1 LIPIRDN
8 LPTDSFPVVTLTII
22 VINVLVFL
30 FLQGPS
36 FSLSSSQEVNP
47 KTIVEYGATPYR
59 ITHPGKRCE
68 LALVQTQTGSS
79 TVPVCQGTADYRAAA
94 QGAQIEH
101 IHQPPAFLT
110 IFTSMFMHGGLFH
123 IGGNML
129 YLWIFG
135 NNVEDTLGH
144 GRYLLFYLLSGV
156 AAALAQTAVGPSSMV
171 PMVGASG
178 AVSGVLGAY
187 LLLFPHARVTTL
199 IILGFFFRLVQIP
212 AMVVLGFWIVLQLL
226 NGLGSF
232 GSSGGV
238 AFFAHIGGFLVGMGL
253 LYVLKPRARSRAG

>member
-1 LIPIRDN
+1 VFPLKDDN
-8 LPTDSFPVVTLTII
+8 PSESAPVVTVALIVLNALFFVYQISLEAGGADGARAGQAFIEEFGLVPCRLTG
-22 VINVLVFL
+22 VCRV
-30 FLQGPS
+30 GP
-36 FSLSSSQEVNP
+36 
-47 KTIVEYGATPYR
+47 
-59 ITHPGKRCE
+59 E
-68 LALVQTQTGSS
+68 LPS
-79 TVPVCQGTADYRAAA
+79 P
-94 QGAQIEH
+94 I
-101 IHQPPAFLT
+101 LT

-156 AAALAQTAVGPSSMV
+156 AAALAQTAIGPSSMV

-187 LLLFPHARVTTL
+187 LLLFPHAHVTTL
-199 IILGFFFRLVQIP
+199 IILGFFFRLVHIP
-212 AMVVLGFWIVLQLL
+212 AIFVLGFWIVLQVL

-238 AFFAHIGGFLVGMGL
+238 AFFAHIGGFLAGMGL

>member
-1 LIPIRDN
+1 MFPLKDDN
-8 LPTDSFPVVTLTII
+8 PSNSAPVVTVALIVLNALFFVYQISLEAGGADGARAGQAFIDEFGLVPCRLTGACR
-22 VINVLVFL
+22 V
-30 FLQGPS
+30 GP
-36 FSLSSSQEVNP
+36 
-47 KTIVEYGATPYR
+47 
-59 ITHPGKRCE
+59 E
-68 LALVQTQTGSS
+68 LPS
-79 TVPVCQGTADYRAAA
+79 P
-94 QGAQIEH
+94 I
-101 IHQPPAFLT
+101 LT

-144 GRYLLFYLLSGV
+144 GRYLLFYLLSGI

-187 LLLFPHARVTTL
+187 LLLFPHAHVTTL

-212 AMVVLGFWIVLQLL
+212 AMVVLGFWIVLQVL

>member
-1 LIPIRDN
+1 VFPLKDDN
-8 LPTDSFPVVTLTII
+8 PSNSAPVVTVALIVLNALFFVYQISLEAGGADGARAGQAFIEEFGLVPCRLTGACR
-22 VINVLVFL
+22 V
-30 FLQGPS
+30 GP
-36 FSLSSSQEVNP
+36 
-47 KTIVEYGATPYR
+47 
-59 ITHPGKRCE
+59 E
-68 LALVQTQTGSS
+68 LPS
-79 TVPVCQGTADYRAAA
+79 P
-94 QGAQIEH
+94 I
-101 IHQPPAFLT
+101 LT

-144 GRYLLFYLLSGV
+144 GRYLLFYLLSGI

-187 LLLFPHARVTTL
+187 LLLFPHAHVTTL
-199 IILGFFFRLVQIP
+199 IILGFFFRLVHIP
-212 AMVVLGFWIVLQLL
+212 AMVVLGFWIVLQVL

>member
-1 LIPIRDN
+1 MFPLKDDNPSNTAPIVTVALIVLNTLFFVYQISLEAGGADGARASQAFIEEFGLVPCRLTGACRVGPE
-8 LPTDSFPVVTLTII
+8 LPAPV
-22 VINVLVFL
+22 
-30 FLQGPS
+30 
-36 FSLSSSQEVNP
+36 
-47 KTIVEYGATPYR
+47 
-59 ITHPGKRCE
+59 
-68 LALVQTQTGSS
+68 
-79 TVPVCQGTADYRAAA
+79 
-94 QGAQIEH
+94 
-101 IHQPPAFLT
+101 LT

-156 AAALAQTAVGPSSMV
+156 AAALAQTAVGPSSTV

-187 LLLFPHARVTTL
+187 LILFPRARVTTL
-199 IILGFFFRLVQIP
+199 IILGFFFRLVHIP
-212 AMVVLGFWIVLQLL
+212 AMVVLGFWIVLQVL

-238 AFFAHIGGFLVGMGL
+238 AFFAHIGGFLAGMGL
-253 LYVLKPRARSRAG
+253 LFVLKPRARSRAA

>member
-1 LIPIRDN
+1 VFPLKDDN
-8 LPTDSFPVVTLTII
+8 PSHSAPVVTVALIVLNALFFVYQISLEAGGADGARAGQAFIEEFGLVPCRLTGACR
-22 VINVLVFL
+22 V
-30 FLQGPS
+30 GP
-36 FSLSSSQEVNP
+36 
-47 KTIVEYGATPYR
+47 
-59 ITHPGKRCE
+59 E
-68 LALVQTQTGSS
+68 LPS
-79 TVPVCQGTADYRAAA
+79 PV
-94 QGAQIEH
+94 
-101 IHQPPAFLT
+101 LT

-156 AAALAQTAVGPSSMV
+156 AAALAQTAVGPSSVV

-178 AVSGVLGAY
+178 AVSGLLGAY
-187 LLLFPHARVTTL
+187 LLLFPHAHVTTL
-199 IILGFFFRLVQIP
+199 IILGFFFRLVQVP
-212 AMVVLGFWIVLQLL
+212 AMVVLGFWIVLQVL

-238 AFFAHIGGFLVGMGL
+238 AFFAHIGGFLSGMGL
-253 LYVLKPRARSRAG
+253 LYVLKPRVGGRAG